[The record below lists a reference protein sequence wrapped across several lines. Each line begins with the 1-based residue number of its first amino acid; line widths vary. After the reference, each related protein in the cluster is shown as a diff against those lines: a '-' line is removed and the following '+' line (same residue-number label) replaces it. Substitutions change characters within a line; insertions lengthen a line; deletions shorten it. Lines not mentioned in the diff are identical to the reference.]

1 MPSYDSWEF
10 DDQLWRIAQALQIDT
25 APGHRLKKGDACEAI
40 RLDQAH
46 DALNPRHAPPMPV
59 SHVRKSEIHN
69 GSFAGSLLA
78 LLIWAVLSLGMAALV
93 CGGIL
98 LGWSLWTGRGELWK
112 IGLPIAAG
120 GQISLMIGLLLQ
132 IERFWHDNHRTVVKL
147 DEVDEELHDLK
158 TTANLLS
165 TMRGPSSPQF
175 YAHPAGDANPHVQLS
190 DLKVQLDLLA
200 MKIADR
206 E

>member
-1 MPSYDSWEF
+1 
-10 DDQLWRIAQALQIDT
+10 LQVDT
-25 APGHRLKKGDACEAI
+25 APGYRQKKRDLRETI
-40 RLDQAH
+40 RHDPAH
-46 DALNPRHAPPMPV
+46 DALNPRHAPPIPV
-59 SHVRKSEIHN
+59 SQMRKSEIHS

-78 LLIWAVLSLGMAALV
+78 LLIWAALYLGTAALV

-120 GQISLMIGLLLQ
+120 GQISLLIGLLLQ
-132 IERFWHDNHRTVVKL
+132 IDRFWHDNHRTVVKL

-165 TMRGPSSPQF
+165 TIHGPSSPQF

-190 DLKVQLDLLA
+190 NLKAQLDSLA
-200 MKIADR
+200 MKIGDQDYG
-206 E
+206 